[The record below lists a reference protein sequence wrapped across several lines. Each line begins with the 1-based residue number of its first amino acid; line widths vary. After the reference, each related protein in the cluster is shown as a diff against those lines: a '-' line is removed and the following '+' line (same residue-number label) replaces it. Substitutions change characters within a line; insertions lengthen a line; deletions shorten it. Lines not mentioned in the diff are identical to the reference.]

1 MIPPCLHGLKL
12 CFARAGLF
20 KLTDSVNGGACLIYY
35 LIALIVFVLDRVTKW
50 LIATRLELHETIPVL
65 GEFFQITSHRNKGA
79 AFGILQNQRWFF
91 IAVTIVVVAGV
102 IWYLRKMVRDGKRL
116 MPLALSLVLGGALG
130 NFFDRALYGEVVD
143 FLQFHFQFNLFGWAV
158 DYIYPIFNVADSAI
172 VVGVCLIL
180 LESVLSWGKERKEA
194 AAGVEGK
201 SE

>member
-1 MIPPCLHGLKL
+1 
-12 CFARAGLF
+12 
-20 KLTDSVNGGACLIYY
+20 VY
-35 LIALIVFVLDRVTKW
+35 ALIVFVLDRVTKW
-50 LIATRLELHETIPVL
+50 LISTKLQLHESRMVL

-91 IAVTIVVVAGV
+91 VVVTTFVVIGL
-102 IWYLRKMVRDGKRL
+102 IWYLRKTAREGKKL
-116 MPLALSLVLGGALG
+116 MPFALSLVLGGALG
-130 NFFDRALYGEVVD
+130 NFVDRALHGEVVD
-143 FLQFHFQFNLFGWAV
+143 FLQFHFQFNLLGWAV

-194 AAGVEGK
+194 AASVEGK

>member
-1 MIPPCLHGLKL
+1 
-12 CFARAGLF
+12 
-20 KLTDSVNGGACLIYY
+20 LIYY
-35 LIALIVFVLDRVTKW
+35 VIALIVFVLDRVTKW
-50 LIATRLELHETIPVL
+50 LIASRLELHESIPVL

-91 IAVTIVVVAGV
+91 VAITIVVLVGV
-102 IWYLRKMVRDGKRL
+102 IWYLRKMVREGKKL
-116 MPLALSLVLGGALG
+116 MPFALSLVLGGALG
-130 NFFDRALYGEVVD
+130 NFFDRALHGEVVD
-143 FLQFHFQFNLFGWAV
+143 FLQLHFQFNLFGWAV

-194 AAGVEGK
+194 AASREGK